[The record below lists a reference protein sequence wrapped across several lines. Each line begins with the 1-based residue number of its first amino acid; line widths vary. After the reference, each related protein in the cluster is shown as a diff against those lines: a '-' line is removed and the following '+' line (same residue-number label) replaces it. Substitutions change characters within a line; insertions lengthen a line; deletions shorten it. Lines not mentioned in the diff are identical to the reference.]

1 MPEYTVRFLPSGRS
15 IPVPEGKTIL
25 DAAIAGGIT
34 LRSAC
39 GGSGTCG
46 QCRVVVRSGRVDA
59 PRSERVRPEDAALG
73 MVLACQAVVQSDLE
87 VEVPEASLLS
97 EHQVLAAGRARGQT
111 VGEGEGEG
119 KSEGE
124 RAHLRPVFRKTFLR
138 LPEPGLED
146 ASSDLT
152 RLYTALAKEEG
163 SRNFQVG
170 LELLRKVP
178 RLMREGAWQVTVS
191 CVDARGMTEVVD
203 ISPGRDDTPVYG
215 LAVDVGT
222 TTCVTH
228 LVDLLTGETLDVRGA
243 YNRQARYGD
252 DVISRII
259 YADENDDGLVKLQG
273 AVIETINDLVAGA
286 ASHLGIRGE
295 DIRVVV
301 AAGNTTMT
309 HLLLGVPPTYIRLEP
324 YTPAATSVPPVK
336 ARDIG
341 LAVAPDAWVFCLPG
355 VASYVGGDIT
365 SGVVATGVASSDDVV
380 LFVDIGTN
388 GEMVLGNRDWLLACA
403 CSAGPAFEG
412 VGIRHGMRAMK
423 GAIERVEVDPSRD
436 AVVYRTIGAAR
447 PAGICGSGLIDCLA
461 SLRRAGIISRN
472 GSFDTAYEGR
482 RMRAGDSGPEFV
494 LAFAEETAT
503 GEDIYISEPDVKN
516 LIRSKAAVY
525 AGIRSML
532 RMVDQDISDIKKILV
547 AGGFGNYLNVR
558 KAIEIGLLPDLP
570 ESVYRYVGNTSV
582 EGAKMCL
589 LRREAR
595 REVELVARRMT
606 YLELSVG
613 NTFMEEFVS
622 ALFLPHTDLSL
633 FPSVSA

>member
-1 MPEYTVRFLPSGRS
+1 MPEHTVRFLPDGRS
-15 IPVPEGKTIL
+15 TCVPEGKTIL
-25 DAAIAGGIT
+25 DAALAAGVM

-46 QCRVVVRSGRVDA
+46 QCRVVVRLGHVDA
-59 PRSERVRPEDAALG
+59 PGSQRVRHEDAARG
-73 MVLACQAVVQSDLE
+73 MVLACQAVVESDLE

-97 EHQVLAAGRARGQT
+97 EHQVLTAGRTRGR
-111 VGEGEGEG
+111 VGGEGEGEA
-119 KSEGE
+119 EGE
-124 RAHLRPVFRKTFLR
+124 REGEGVHLRPVFRKTVLK

-170 LELLRKVP
+170 LELLRKIP
-178 RLMREGAWQVTVS
+178 RVMREGAWQVTVS
-191 CVDARGMTEVVD
+191 CVDARGMTEAVD
-203 ISPGRDDTPVYG
+203 VSPGRDDAPIYG

-228 LVDLLTGETLDVRGA
+228 LVNLLTGDTLDVRGA

-259 YADENDDGLVKLQG
+259 YADENGDGLAKLQG
-273 AVIETINDLVAGA
+273 AVIETINSLVAGA
-286 ASHLGIRGE
+286 ASQLGIRGE

-336 ARDIG
+336 AREIG

-365 SGVVATGVASSDDVV
+365 SGVVATGVASSDDLV

-403 CSAGPAFEG
+403 CSAGTG
-412 VGIRHGMRAMK
+412 LRRC
-423 GAIERVEVDPSRD
+423 RDPPRD
-436 AVVYRTIGAAR
+436 ASHEGGHRAR
-447 PAGICGSGLIDCLA
+447 
-461 SLRRAGIISRN
+461 
-472 GSFDTAYEGR
+472 
-482 RMRAGDSGPEFV
+482 
-494 LAFAEETAT
+494 
-503 GEDIYISEPDVKN
+503 
-516 LIRSKAAVY
+516 
-525 AGIRSML
+525 
-532 RMVDQDISDIKKILV
+532 
-547 AGGFGNYLNVR
+547 GG
-558 KAIEIGLLPDLP
+558 
-570 ESVYRYVGNTSV
+570 
-582 EGAKMCL
+582 
-589 LRREAR
+589 
-595 REVELVARRMT
+595 
-606 YLELSVG
+606 
-613 NTFMEEFVS
+613 
-622 ALFLPHTDLSL
+622 
-633 FPSVSA
+633 